1 LPASRRFSLE
11 QPRATRIDARKG
23 LELFQLSDHLPLAKE
38 VLQEVHARPHDELY
52 TSALTVGE
60 ILIKPVEAGD
70 EALVRRYESALLQG
84 AVTLPLTSNR
94 PGFTQPFE
102 RIAPSVPW
110 TRSSSLAR
118 RMRAWISLSLMM
130 SGSARNQFLESSSSA
145 HCSAHS
151 CDCGRWDLSRQ
162 IN

>member
-84 AVTLPLTSNR
+84 AVILPFDVEPARLYATIRKDRTIR
-94 PGFTQPFE
+94 PLDAIQLACASHARVDLFITNDE
-102 RIAPSVPW
+102 RLSTKTIPRIQFV
-110 TRSSSLAR
+110 SSLQR
-118 RMRAWISLSLMM
+118 T
-130 SGSARNQFLESSSSA
+130 FL
-145 HCSAHS
+145 
-151 CDCGRWDLSRQ
+151 
-162 IN
+162 